1 MDTLGSVAG
10 LLALVVGIVSMWLAV
25 RHHKRSIILLQNIC
39 TGLRL
44 KGGN

>member
-1 MDTLGSVAG
+1 MDALGSVAG
-10 LLALVVGIVSMWLAV
+10 LLGLVVSIVGIWLAV
-25 RHHKRSIILLQNIC
+25 RHHKRSVALLQTIC